1 MPGTSV
7 CIVATERK
15 QDCYTVRA
23 GLELGP
29 QELSLKPTAELAQ
42 REHCYLSLNQ
52 EGGDQEAASG
62 MVGLHQKEKKTKM
75 EALPVTCTL
84 GPLVLTYRSTA
95 AFANIKNKSQ
105 PHLAPTF

>member
-7 CIVATERK
+7 CIVAAEHK

-23 GLELGP
+23 GLELGL

-42 REHCYLSLNQ
+42 RERHYLSLNQ

-75 EALPVTCTL
+75 DALPVTCAL
-84 GPLVLTYRSTA
+84 GPLVLQGQKTLTYRSTA
-95 AFANIKNKSQ
+95 AFAIIKSES
-105 PHLAPTF
+105 